1 MIGRFGRAVL
11 GTVVAATMLMAGAA
25 MAMAAELVMFHSRSC
40 PWCAAWDRD
49 IGPVYG
55 KTPEGRLLALRRV
68 DADRSTDGGVRLA
81 RPVDV
86 TPTFVIVAC
95 GREVGRITGYP
106 GEDHFWGLLG
116 IEIERLRTTL
126 AAKC

>member
-55 KTPEGRLLALRRV
+55 KTPEGRLLTLRRV
-68 DADRSTDGGVRLA
+68 DADRSTDGGVRLS

-126 AAKC
+126 ATKC